1 MRHVRSLLILLTVL
15 LLGGSGGA
23 WVVYQHYAADLPDY
37 QQLVDY
43 YPPTMSRVHAG
54 DGRVL
59 EEYGTQKRVF
69 VPIEAIPPRVIQAVL
84 AAEDR
89 EFYQH
94 GGVNPAAIL
103 RALVQDVLRVGE
115 GKRGVGASTITQ
127 QVVKNMLL
135 SNEYKISR
143 KIKEAILAVRL
154 EQALSKDRILEL
166 YLNEPFFGQNSYGIA
181 EAALNYF
188 NKPLDELSVA
198 EAALLAGE
206 LKGAGEFDPIRH
218 PDAARNR
225 RDYVIDGMATTGAIT
240 PAEADA
246 AKAEPV
252 KLANKR
258 EDTQVFSAP
267 YFAEEVRRELVQRYT
282 EKVVYEGGLSVRT
295 SLSPVLQAAADK
307 AMRDRFIEYDRK
319 HGWRGPVRH
328 IDLPADEHGW
338 IAALKAVPPVPG
350 AAPWRMAL
358 VREVR
363 RDGAAL
369 GFVDGSAGFLPMAEL
384 TWARPWLEGQKEG
397 APPKT
402 PDQVVKIGDVV
413 LVEASATPAKPNDP
427 PNFALRQIPDVS
439 GALVALDPHTGRV
452 LAMVGGWSF
461 DKSSFNR
468 ATQAKRQIGSTFK
481 PFAYLAALD
490 NGMTPS
496 TLIQADPVQIYQGP
510 GLPVWEP
517 KNFSGEESSGIHT
530 LRFAIEQSINT
541 MTARMAAQI
550 GIEKI
555 KPYIERLGI
564 MDDMPPYYSMVLG
577 AGETTPL
584 RLATAYGMID
594 NGGRKI
600 TPTLIDRVQDRYGK
614 TIFRADTRACPRC
627 GDPGWPAKG
636 DVPQLAD
643 GREQVL
649 DPGTAYQMVHI
660 LEGVVQRGTAA
671 AVAAKLKMPLA
682 GKTGTTNGP
691 NDTWFMGFS
700 PDLVVGIYVGFDQP
714 KELGP
719 GEQGARTAV
728 PAFIEFMTDAL
739 KDKPVVGF
747 RIPPGIRM
755 ARVDLATGKLA
766 DGSDGKMIWEAFKP
780 GTEPSDQVVDGGE
793 EAQSLPAD
801 ATPAFTPTAD
811 YGAGQLV
818 APGSAPPPGSVPPV
832 PGTIVNQRPPT
843 PPSTSTS
850 GLY

>member
-1 MRHVRSLLILLTVL
+1 MRHIRSLLVTLTL
-15 LLGGSGGA
+15 LLVLGSGGA
-23 WVVYQHYAADLPDY
+23 YLVYVHYSADLPDY

-43 YPPTMSRVHAG
+43 YPPTMTRVHAG

-59 EEYGTQKRVF
+59 EEYGKEKRVF
-69 VPIEAIPPRVIQAVL
+69 VPIAAIPPRVIQAVL

-103 RALVQDVLRVGE
+103 RALVQDVLRLGE
-115 GKRGVGASTITQ
+115 GRRGVGASTITQ

-135 SNEYKISR
+135 SNEYSIKR
-143 KIKEAILAVRL
+143 KIREAILAVRL

-166 YLNEPFFGQNSYGIA
+166 YLNQNFFGENSYGIA
-181 EAALNYF
+181 EAALSYF

-206 LKGAGEFDPIRH
+206 LKGASSLDPRRH
-218 PDAARNR
+218 PDAAKAR
-225 RDYVIDGMATTGAIT
+225 RDYVVDGMATMGAIT
-240 PAEADA
+240 LAEADA
-246 AKAEPV
+246 AKAEPIS
-252 KLANKR
+252 LAPKKD
-258 EDTQVFSAP
+258 ESQIFSAP
-267 YFAEEVRRELVQRYT
+267 YYAEGVRRELMQRYG
-282 EKVVYEGGLSVRT
+282 EKTVYEGGLSVRT
-295 SLSPVLQAAADK
+295 SLSPVLQNAADK
-307 AMRDRFIEYDRK
+307 ALRDRLMEYDRK
-319 HGWRGPVRH
+319 HGWRGSIRRV
-328 IDLPADEHGW
+328 DLPSDDHGW
-338 IAALKAVPPVPG
+338 LQLLKAQPAVPG
-350 AAPWRMAL
+350 AAPWLQAIVL
-358 VREVR
+358 DVRP
-363 RDGAAL
+363 DGAAIGL
-369 GFVDGSAGFLPMAEL
+369 PDGGRGTIPMAEL
-384 TWARPWLEGQKEG
+384 TWAKPCLDGQKTG
-397 APPKT
+397 APPKS
-402 PDQVVKIGDVV
+402 PDQVLKRGDII
-413 LVEASATPAKPNDP
+413 LVEQSPIPAKPNEP
-427 PNFALRQIPDVS
+427 LNYALRQIPDVS

-452 LAMVGGWSF
+452 LAISGGWSF
-461 DKSSFNR
+461 EMSKFDR

-541 MTARMAAQI
+541 MTARMASQI

-564 MDDMPPYYSMVLG
+564 MDTMPPYYAMVLG

-584 RLATAYGMID
+584 RLTAAYGMID
-594 NGGRKI
+594 NGGKKI
-600 TPTLIDRVQDRYGK
+600 VPTLIDRVQDRYGK
-614 TIFRADTRACPRC
+614 TIFRADNRPCPRC
-627 GDPGWPAKG
+627 SDLNWSAKG
-636 DVPQLAD
+636 EVPSLPD
-643 GREQVL
+643 DREQVL

-671 AVAAKLKMPLA
+671 AVGAKLKVPLA

-691 NDTWFMGFS
+691 NDTWFVGFS
-700 PDLVVGIYVGFDQP
+700 PDLVVGVYIGFDQP

-719 GEQGARTAV
+719 GEQGARTAA

-739 KDKPVVGF
+739 KDKPAVAF

-755 ARVDLATGKLA
+755 ARVNLDNGKLA
-766 DGSDGKMIWEAFKP
+766 DSGDGRVIWEAFKP
-780 GTEPSDQVVDGGE
+780 GTEPSDEVVDGGE
-793 EAQSLPAD
+793 EAQNLPPD
-801 ATPAFTPTAD
+801 STPLFTPTSD
-811 YGAGQLV
+811 SGQAGTNN
-818 APGSAPPPGSVPPV
+818 PGVPPV
-832 PGTIVNQRPPT
+832 PGQIINQRPP
-843 PPSTSTS
+843 PQPSTNTT

>member
-1 MRHVRSLLILLTVL
+1 MRHIRSLLVTLTL
-15 LLGGSGGA
+15 LLVLGSGGA
-23 WVVYQHYAADLPDY
+23 YLVYVHYSADLPDY

-43 YPPTMSRVHAG
+43 YPPTMTRVHAG

-59 EEYGTQKRVF
+59 EEYGKEKRVF
-69 VPIEAIPPRVIQAVL
+69 VPIAAIPPRVIQAVL

-103 RALVQDVLRVGE
+103 RALVQDVLRLGE
-115 GKRGVGASTITQ
+115 GRRGVGASTITQ

-135 SNEYKISR
+135 SNEYSIKR
-143 KIKEAILAVRL
+143 KIREAILAVRL

-166 YLNEPFFGQNSYGIA
+166 YLNQNFFGENSYGIA
-181 EAALNYF
+181 EAALSYF

-206 LKGAGEFDPIRH
+206 LKGASSLDPRRH
-218 PDAARNR
+218 PDAAKAR
-225 RDYVIDGMATTGAIT
+225 RDYVIDGMATMGAIT
-240 PAEADA
+240 LAEADA
-246 AKAEPV
+246 AKAEPIS
-252 KLANKR
+252 LAPKKD
-258 EDTQVFSAP
+258 ESQIFSAP
-267 YFAEEVRRELVQRYT
+267 YYAEGVRRELMQRYG
-282 EKVVYEGGLSVRT
+282 EKTVYEGGLSVRT
-295 SLSPVLQAAADK
+295 SLSPVLQNAADK
-307 AMRDRFIEYDRK
+307 ALRDRLMEYDRK
-319 HGWRGPVRH
+319 HGWRGSIRRV
-328 IDLPADEHGW
+328 DLPSDDHGW
-338 IAALKAVPPVPG
+338 LQLLKAQPAVPG
-350 AAPWRMAL
+350 AAPWLQAIVL
-358 VREVR
+358 DVRP
-363 RDGAAL
+363 DGAAIGL
-369 GFVDGSAGFLPMAEL
+369 PDGGRGTIPMAEL
-384 TWARPWLEGQKEG
+384 TWAKPCLDGQKTG
-397 APPKT
+397 APPKS
-402 PDQVVKIGDVV
+402 PDQVLKRGDII
-413 LVEASATPAKPNDP
+413 LVEQSPIPAKPNEP
-427 PNFALRQIPDVS
+427 LNYALRQIPDVS

-452 LAMVGGWSF
+452 LAISGGWSF
-461 DKSSFNR
+461 EMSKFDR

-541 MTARMAAQI
+541 MTARMASQI

-564 MDDMPPYYSMVLG
+564 MDTMPPYYAMVLG

-584 RLATAYGMID
+584 RLTAAYGMID
-594 NGGRKI
+594 NGGKKI
-600 TPTLIDRVQDRYGK
+600 VPTLIDRVQDRYGK
-614 TIFRADTRACPRC
+614 TIFRADNRPCPRC
-627 GDPGWPAKG
+627 SDLNWPAKG
-636 DVPQLAD
+636 EVPSLPD
-643 GREQVL
+643 DREQVL

-671 AVAAKLKMPLA
+671 AVGAKLKVPLA

-691 NDTWFMGFS
+691 NDTWFVGFS
-700 PDLVVGIYVGFDQP
+700 PDLVVGVYIGFDQP

-719 GEQGARTAV
+719 GEQGARTAA

-739 KDKPVVGF
+739 KDKPAVAF

-755 ARVDLATGKLA
+755 ARVNLDNGKLA
-766 DGSDGKMIWEAFKP
+766 DSGDGRVIWEAFKP
-780 GTEPSDQVVDGGE
+780 GTEPSDEVVDGGE
-793 EAQSLPAD
+793 EAQNLPPD
-801 ATPAFTPTAD
+801 STPLFTPTSD
-811 YGAGQLV
+811 SGQAGTNN
-818 APGSAPPPGSVPPV
+818 PGVPPV
-832 PGTIVNQRPPT
+832 PGQIINQRPP
-843 PPSTSTS
+843 PQPSTNTT